1 MKVAL
6 DFIAHMLRHFTMIT
20 FFDVLDIACLSAVLF
35 VIYKFVKERR
45 AGKLMAGIGILALV
59 GLICALLN
67 LHSMQFLLSHFFDFG
82 IVVLIVIFQP
92 EIRSALEKIGDNP
105 IKGVKSIGATKTPS
119 SVEDMITIVSNA
131 IFELAKTKT
140 GAIIV
145 FERSTKLGDYT
156 PTGTILNAQPSVFL
170 IRNIFFNKAP
180 LHDGAIIIRD
190 AKIYSA
196 GCMLPLTNKPDVAS
210 DLGTRHR
217 AAIGIS
223 EVSDCLAV
231 VVSEETGV
239 VSITNEGHI
248 YRNFTKS
255 TIKEKLEEFLLQD
268 KLNQKEKRGAK
279 HRINHK
285 RQK

>member
-6 DFIAHMLRHFTMIT
+6 DFVVHMLRHFTMIT
-20 FFDVLDIACLSAVLF
+20 FLDILDVVCLSAVLF
-35 VIYKFVKERR
+35 VVYKFVKERR
-45 AGKLMAGIGILALV
+45 AGKLMAGIGILALI

-67 LHSMQFLLSHFFDFG
+67 LRSMQYLLSHFFDFG

-105 IKGVKSIGATKTPS
+105 IKGVKSIGETKTS
-119 SVEDMITIVSNA
+119 SVEEMITIVSNA

-145 FERSTKLGDYT
+145 FERNTKLGDYT
-156 PTGTILNAQPSVFL
+156 PSGTVLNAYPSVFL

-190 AKIYSA
+190 AKIHSA

-279 HRINHK
+279 YRNHK